1 MCEATNLSGCLAKTA
16 IHPLCPEPTL
26 TRIESGHS
34 RQSPKHGKQP
44 QCLYNISGWMSA
56 MCVATSKKI
65 CIGEF
70 NPTKP
75 LMQFMLHIE
84 IFRL

>member
-1 MCEATNLSGCLAKTA
+1 MEVGSNDRLALQATSGVD
-16 IHPLCPEPTL
+16 PEPTL

-44 QCLYNISGWMSA
+44 QCLYNISGWTSA

-65 CIGEF
+65 RIGEF